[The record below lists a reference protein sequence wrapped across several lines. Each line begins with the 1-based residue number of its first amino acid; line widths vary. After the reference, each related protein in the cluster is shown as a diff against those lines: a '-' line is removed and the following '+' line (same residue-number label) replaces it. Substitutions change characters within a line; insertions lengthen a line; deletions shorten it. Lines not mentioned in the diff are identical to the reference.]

1 MMEDALITFTASLL
15 GSVGGVSATGL
26 IIYKTVV
33 KKKLKSMESAGMDL
47 DPSGIMEEL
56 DDLEEPDNE

>member
-1 MMEDALITFTASLL
+1 MEDALTIFISSFL
-15 GSVGGVSATGL
+15 GSISGVSVTGL

-33 KKKLKSMESAGMDL
+33 KKKLNSMNSAGMDL
-47 DPSGIMEEL
+47 DPSGVIEEL